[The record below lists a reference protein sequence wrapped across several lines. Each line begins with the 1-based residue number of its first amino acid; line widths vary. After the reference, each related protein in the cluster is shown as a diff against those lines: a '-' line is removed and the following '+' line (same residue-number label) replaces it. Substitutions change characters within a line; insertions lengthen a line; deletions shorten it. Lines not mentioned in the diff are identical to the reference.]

1 MMVWLAFAGRKKT
14 LELWAVFTG
23 IMRAYCIHR
32 GKHEDGVGAKFS
44 TAERNQA
51 CCSITED
58 EITEDDVKD
67 FTPRRLT
74 RLDWKLKIF
83 SKPYGYYGYCTQS
96 TNKSERL
103 RFRLLTRP
111 LTSHLT
117 HEITNSRDKV
127 WGRKRE
133 ASSPRFKST
142 GRLWLTW
149 FRKGIRHN
157 QESQQA
163 KNKNKKTAFTTNNV
177 CVRHAPS

>member
-1 MMVWLAFAGRKKT
+1 MMSK
-14 LELWAVFTG
+14 
-23 IMRAYCIHR
+23 I
-32 GKHEDGVGAKFS
+32 S
-44 TAERNQA
+44 
-51 CCSITED
+51 
-58 EITEDDVKD
+58 D

-74 RLDWKLKIF
+74 RLDWKQKIF
-83 SKPYGYYGYCTQS
+83 SKRDGYYGYCTQS

-103 RFRLLTRP
+103 RFRLLMTRP

-117 HEITNSRDKV
+117 HEITNSRETV

-163 KNKNKKTAFTTNNV
+163 NNNNNKKKQ
-177 CVRHAPS
+177 PSQQPCLCQACTLRMDMRRIVTMSVNS